1 MRHAG
6 AYLRMALLLSLLA
19 ALHFYLRPRLGDPRL
34 APDFILLGL
43 LLLALRVRPGV
54 GAVAGFLVGIVLDA
68 LAPTAFGAAA
78 LACTVVGFA
87 SGWVRTMFVAD
98 NALVTALFVLVAAW
112 LRDAIQLMASNQ
124 LAASAAL
131 RQLLLFSPV
140 AALTTAVAGLLLMLL
155 LGGWLTD
162 RRSA

>member
-1 MRHAG
+1 VRHAG